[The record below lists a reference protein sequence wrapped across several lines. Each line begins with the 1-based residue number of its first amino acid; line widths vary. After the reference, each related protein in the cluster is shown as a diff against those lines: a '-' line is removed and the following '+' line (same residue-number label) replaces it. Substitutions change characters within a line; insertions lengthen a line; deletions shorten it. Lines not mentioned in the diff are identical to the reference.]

1 MVRATII
8 ALLSVGFAIAAPIHP
23 RDVTLDPVA
32 TAQAQVRDDTA
43 TRAFSAAEI
52 QASNGQCLSIDP
64 DSGDFRENLIPVS
77 ILPCNGSAGQQWDVI
92 TAGVHNNVPGT
103 ALFVS
108 SLTQGCLNFDPR
120 RAAGNQVLLFSCGGR
135 ADGGG
140 TVTNSQLFT
149 FASNSTSIPLLPT
162 NQADTCLFSNNGLLD
177 DTSCD
182 TSSPAADEIFTI
194 VGGTTDSSSG
204 SAASAS
210 AITDVAVAISSSVAV
225 TSAASTSSVAVTS
238 ASTTSSAPLI
248 TATTVL
254 DPAAVAQ
261 AQVRDDTATRAF
273 SAAQIQSN
281 GQCLTVNAN
290 SGDFRENLIPITIQD
305 CDGSTGQ
312 QWDVIT
318 AGVHNNVPGTALF
331 VSSLTQGC
339 LNFDPRRAAGNQVL
353 LFSCGGRADGG
364 GTVTNSQLFTFANNS
379 TTIPLVTTSQ
389 ANTCLF
395 NNNGFLDDTSCD
407 TSNPTAD
414 EIFNIVGGTADSSS
428 GSAAPTSAIT
438 DVASSAVATSSSV
451 AATSAATT
459 SSVAATSAA
468 TTSSVAATSAAT
480 TSSVAVTSAS
490 TTASAPLITA
500 TTVLDPAAVAQAQVR
515 DDTATRAFSAAQIQS
530 NGQCLTVNANSGD
543 FRENLIPI
551 TIQDCDGSAGQ
562 QWDVITA
569 GVHNNVPG
577 TALFVSTLTQG
588 CLNFDPR
595 RAAGN
600 QVLLFSC
607 GGRADGGGSVTNS
620 QLFTFANNST
630 TVPLV
635 TTSQAN
641 TCLFSNNGFL
651 DDTSC
656 DTSNPTADE
665 LFTIVP

>member
-1 MVRATII
+1 
-8 ALLSVGFAIAAPIHP
+8 
-23 RDVTLDPVA
+23 
-32 TAQAQVRDDTA
+32 
-43 TRAFSAAEI
+43 
-52 QASNGQCLSIDP
+52 
-64 DSGDFRENLIPVS
+64 
-77 ILPCNGSAGQQWDVI
+77 
-92 TAGVHNNVPGT
+92 
-103 ALFVS
+103 
-108 SLTQGCLNFDPR
+108 
-120 RAAGNQVLLFSCGGR
+120 
-135 ADGGG
+135 
-140 TVTNSQLFT
+140 
-149 FASNSTSIPLLPT
+149 
-162 NQADTCLFSNNGLLD
+162 
-177 DTSCD
+177 
-182 TSSPAADEIFTI
+182 
-194 VGGTTDSSSG
+194 
-204 SAASAS
+204 
-210 AITDVAVAISSSVAV
+210 
-225 TSAASTSSVAVTS
+225 
-238 ASTTSSAPLI
+238 
-248 TATTVL
+248 
-254 DPAAVAQ
+254 
-261 AQVRDDTATRAF
+261 
-273 SAAQIQSN
+273 
-281 GQCLTVNAN
+281 
-290 SGDFRENLIPITIQD
+290 
-305 CDGSTGQ
+305 
-312 QWDVIT
+312 
-318 AGVHNNVPGTALF
+318 
-331 VSSLTQGC
+331 
-339 LNFDPRRAAGNQVL
+339 
-353 LFSCGGRADGG
+353 
-364 GTVTNSQLFTFANNS
+364 
-379 TTIPLVTTSQ
+379 
-389 ANTCLF
+389 LF

-428 GSAAPTSAIT
+428 GSAASASAIT

-451 AATSAATT
+451 AATSAAT
-459 SSVAATSAA
+459 SS
-468 TTSSVAATSAAT
+468 SSIAVTSAAT

-630 TVPLV
+630 TIPLV